1 VTIGEIWGKA
11 KLTHDV
17 SLRSNCNEAV
27 DMFLNGNKDLSGH
40 MTTLLCARG
49 LVFNVDSCR
58 TLLNEQ
64 LGKLHDRGETT
75 MPSIRV
81 GNNGAEIVNVEK
93 VCALLLG
100 DAETL
105 LSLLS
110 VVEELGHEEM
120 GDLVGNGGLDA
131 CQTN

>member
-1 VTIGEIWGKA
+1 M
-11 KLTHDV
+11 
-17 SLRSNCNEAV
+17 S
-27 DMFLNGNKDLSGH
+27 
-40 MTTLLCARG
+40 
-49 LVFNVDSCR
+49 
-58 TLLNEQ
+58 
-64 LGKLHDRGETT
+64 
-75 MPSIRV
+75 SIRV

-100 DAETL
+100 DTETL

-120 GDLVGNGGLDA
+120 GDFVGNGGLDA